1 MVHQNFQEAIEELSS
16 GELVKYEEIKNRF
29 NLTEEEMKAVQNSPL
44 MQTVTPR
51 PTSGCCCCTTQSDN

>member
-1 MVHQNFQEAIEELSS
+1 MSHQNFQEAIEELSS

-51 PTSGCCCCTTQSDN
+51 PTASCCCTCTQSDN